1 MSELQS
7 SAAAP
12 TVAALN
18 TQRYLVTLLL
28 MLAYTL
34 NSADR
39 QLIAIIGQ
47 PIKLDLQLSDT
58 QFGFLVGTA
67 FASLYTFSGIPV
79 ARLAE
84 RFNRVN
90 ILCTMMILW
99 SGMTALCGVAM
110 SFWQLL
116 GLRMAVGVAEAGC
129 TPPAH
134 SIISD
139 YFPPPERATA
149 LSIYSCGISL
159 GYILSALLGG
169 YLALHYGWRVACVAL
184 GLPGVLI
191 AIVVK
196 LVVHEPRR
204 LRLHEQPTLS
214 TELQQLGVVCRALLL
229 RRPLAHF
236 FAGVTVAAFASQGS
250 WAFIPAFFNRAFD
263 LNYATVG
270 IVAALTGGVAVGA
283 GLVSGGPLA
292 DWLARYSVRWYAYI
306 CALGLGISTPLFVL
320 AFIQRHWMTTAALLG
335 VASFFQYLSFGPTF
349 GVIQNAVEPRQRA
362 TATALIYV
370 VLNVVA
376 LGGGALFT
384 GWLIDRFAQIDF
396 HSAAIHAISF
406 RAQCPAGQARESE
419 PEVIR
424 WLCRSTLA
432 RASREGIIVTVLL
445 YAWAAIH
452 YFLGAR
458 GLEKELGASP
468 AEQQPGR

>member
-1 MSELQS
+1 MNERQS
-7 SAAAP
+7 RAAAP
-12 TVAALN
+12 AVAALG
-18 TQRYLVTLLL
+18 TQRYVVTLLL

-39 QLIAIIGQ
+39 QLLAIIGQ

-84 RFNRVN
+84 RFKRVN

-99 SGMTALCGVAM
+99 SGLTALCGAAM
-110 SFWQLL
+110 RFSQLL

-139 YFPPPERATA
+139 YFPPRERATA

-159 GYILSALLGG
+159 GYILSAMLGG

-184 GLPGVLI
+184 GLPGLLV
-191 AIVVK
+191 AIGVK
-196 LVVHEPRR
+196 LLVREPARPR
-204 LRLHEQPTLS
+204 LPEPAALT
-214 TELQQLGVVCRALLL
+214 TELQQLGLVCRTLLL

-236 FAGVTVAAFASQGS
+236 FAGVTIAAFASQGS
-250 WAFIPAFFNRAFD
+250 WAFIPAFFNRVFD
-263 LNYATVG
+263 LNYGTVG

-292 DWLARYSVRWYAYI
+292 DRLARNSLRWYAYV
-306 CALGLGISTPLFVL
+306 CAAGLAISTPLFVL
-320 AFIQRHWMTTAALLG
+320 AFIQRQWLTTAALLG

-362 TATALIYV
+362 TATALVYV

-384 GWLIDRFAQIDF
+384 GWLIDRFAEIDF
-396 HSAAIHAISF
+396 HSAAAHAASF
-406 RAQCPAGQARESE
+406 RVQCPGGQARQSE

-445 YAWAAIH
+445 YAWASIH

-458 GLEKELGASP
+458 GLENELGAAGS
-468 AEQQPGR
+468 